1 MKRIILT
8 TILAFFAMAL
18 FAKSPRHA
26 VEKYFDGRYNRNPN
40 VETTIIKSDNGY
52 FRSLS
57 IAPTEKA
64 IIEEVTKAFE
74 QDKKISSSVCDTWSG
89 GKHDIILGFFFN
101 GQPVSM
107 GFESA
112 PGKKTE
118 VFISGHP
125 DAYK

>member
-18 FAKSPRHA
+18 FAKSPRLA
-26 VEKYFDGRYNRNPN
+26 VEKYFDGRYNSNPN
-40 VETTIIKSDNGY
+40 VETTIIKSENGY

-74 QDKKISSSVCDTWSG
+74 QDKKN
-89 GKHDIILGFFFN
+89 ILKRLRYLVRG
-101 GQPVSM
+101 
-107 GFESA
+107 E
-112 PGKKTE
+112 T
-118 VFISGHP
+118 
-125 DAYK
+125 